1 MIWIWMQLH
10 YRVVS
15 GNSADL
21 IHLNETTG
29 YISLSSNLNT
39 NVPISAAMEI
49 SVSGKSHCWPRPPT
63 LTLTNDPAQ
72 PRDTT

>member
-1 MIWIWMQLH
+1 M
-10 YRVVS
+10 
-15 GNSADL
+15 

-49 SVSGKSHCWPRPPT
+49 SVSGKLFYSIFPFCTDTSEPHTTT
-63 LTLTNDPAQ
+63 LLFKSV
-72 PRDTT
+72 